1 MSGATVKRVSLLV
14 LIFEQGVVPANNAT
28 TLCVTIVCVD
38 GIFNCGQW
46 AWRKKA
52 TCGREEQTSENAFVL
67 KYIHR
72 EADDANRKKKGEQSF
87 KQNSHI

>member
-38 GIFNCGQW
+38 GSFNCGHGGKRPLVGMESKHQ
-46 AWRKKA
+46 KM
-52 TCGREEQTSENAFVL
+52 L
-67 KYIHR
+67 LY
-72 EADDANRKKKGEQSF
+72 
-87 KQNSHI
+87 